1 MTNQDRERYT
11 FKNIST
17 ALCIILFFLYG
28 TEKFR
33 SAKEKDEALSTI
45 MTLQDQK
52 ENFEL
57 QVDELGRTTATQAV
71 MLIDAK
77 KDYESLLSDFTQL
90 KNTKSETKVYTETRV
105 DSVYVPTTIVDTMF
119 VDLDTLPVYRFVKDD
134 EYFFISARVG
144 ATETLIE
151 KVSFKNDITFSHRW
165 ERKNFLSK
173 KTYFV
178 EVNNTNPYLNVTGL
192 QNYTI
197 EEDKRFYERGRFWFV
212 VGLGGGFLLAQ

>member
-1 MTNQDRERYT
+1 MTHQDRERYT

-17 ALCIILFFLYG
+17 ALCILLLLLYG

-33 SAKEKDEALSTI
+33 SAKDKEEAFSTI
-45 MTLQDQK
+45 MTLTEQRD
-52 ENFEL
+52 EFE
-57 QVDELGRTTATQAV
+57 VEIDELGRTSAKQAV

-77 KDYESLLSDFTQL
+77 NNYESLLADFTAL

-105 DSVYVPTTIVDTMF
+105 DSVYVPTTIVDTIY
-119 VDLDTLPVYRFVKDD
+119 VDTQAFPVYHFLKDD
-134 EYFFISARVG
+134 EYFHISAKVSPND
-144 ATETLIE
+144 ALIE

-165 ERKNFLSK
+165 ERKNFLAK

-178 EVNNTNPYLNVTGL
+178 EVNNTNPYVNIQGL

-197 EEDKRFYERGRFWFV
+197 EEEKHFYERGRFWFALGV
-212 VGLGGGFLLAQ
+212 GGGFLLAK